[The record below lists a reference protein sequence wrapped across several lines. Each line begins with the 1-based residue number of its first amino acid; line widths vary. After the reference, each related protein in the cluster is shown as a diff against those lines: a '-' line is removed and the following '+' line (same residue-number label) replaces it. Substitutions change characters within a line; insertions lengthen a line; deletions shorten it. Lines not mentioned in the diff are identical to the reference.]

1 MAERMS
7 KMENN
12 TLNINTL
19 TVNEIYALEGVL
31 IGLAGL
37 TKSICQ
43 DYKVDSEELL
53 KKLETVTNAW
63 VDEAYGTPA

>member
-1 MAERMS
+1 
-7 KMENN
+7 MENN